1 MISSTV
7 GLSASLSSLLALLY
21 KQAVFINS
29 RDGHNHCGLYIQPAM
44 QPHRKEL
51 PLKAPVEVP
60 GITLC
65 PGLGHMS
72 ARSQGMI
79 PKGKLWKSKFGKIVD
94 VHYTLVAGK
103 LPVKGTF
110 KYTKHFT
117 DL

>member
-1 MISSTV
+1 MVATTV
-7 GLSASLSSLLALLY
+7 DWQPLY
-21 KQAVFINS
+21 QMPIFDPVS
-29 RDGHNHCGLYIQPAM
+29 PPVGLYIQPAM
-44 QPHRKEL
+44 QPHGKEL

-65 PGLGHMS
+65 LGLGHMS

-79 PKGKLWKSKFGKIVD
+79 TKGKLWKSKFGKIVD